1 MQAQLQK
8 LAALE
13 AENSRLR
20 EMLAST
26 EHMSERLSIAEIMRL
41 DMNPYR
47 QRIVINRGS
56 VDKVYVGQPII
67 DAYGVMG
74 QITEVGPRSAIALLI
89 TDANHS
95 LPVEVIRN
103 GLRTIAQG
111 SGKDNL
117 LELPYLTNNA
127 DIRAGDMLVTSG
139 LDGRFPRGYPVARV
153 LRVESDGS
161 DQFARITATPIAH
174 LDRSLEVLLVW
185 RQDDKAPCRQIRR
198 GPHTYRRSGSVP
210 VNWPFI
216 QRQLVL
222 MASFGIALGLDL
234 MPLPHWLAYWRP
246 DWLAL
251 VLIYWG
257 MALPDRVGLG
267 TAWLLGL
274 LLDVLTGTILGA
286 HALALVL
293 IAYVVQRFYL
303 QLRAFPVWQQSFFL
317 LFLLALYQLPL
328 IWLLALGAQHQP
340 ILAWQTII
348 SGSLMWPLIFASL
361 RGMQGRYDL
370 S

>member
-1 MQAQLQK
+1 
-8 LAALE
+8 
-13 AENSRLR
+13 
-20 EMLAST
+20 
-26 EHMSERLSIAEIMRL
+26 
-41 DMNPYR
+41 
-47 QRIVINRGS
+47 
-56 VDKVYVGQPII
+56 
-67 DAYGVMG
+67 
-74 QITEVGPRSAIALLI
+74 
-89 TDANHS
+89 
-95 LPVEVIRN
+95 
-103 GLRTIAQG
+103 
-111 SGKDNL
+111 
-117 LELPYLTNNA
+117 
-127 DIRAGDMLVTSG
+127 
-139 LDGRFPRGYPVARV
+139 
-153 LRVESDGS
+153 
-161 DQFARITATPIAH
+161 
-174 LDRSLEVLLVW
+174 
-185 RQDDKAPCRQIRR
+185 
-198 GPHTYRRSGSVP
+198 

-267 TAWLLGL
+267 TAWLLGM